1 MRGVGG
7 AVLPAPPPAL
17 AKTERAITR
26 LATTFISYQRP
37 SPDNE
42 ARFWQGG
49 VGLDRRP
56 SLAPLKSRNDNGESL
71 AG

>member
-1 MRGVGG
+1 VASGG
-7 AVLPAPPPAL
+7 AALVLHPPAL
-17 AKTERAITR
+17 AKTERAITL
-26 LATTFISYQRP
+26 LATTFINYQRP

-49 VGLDRRP
+49 VGLGRRP
-56 SLAPLKSRNDNGESL
+56 SLAPLKSRNENGESL